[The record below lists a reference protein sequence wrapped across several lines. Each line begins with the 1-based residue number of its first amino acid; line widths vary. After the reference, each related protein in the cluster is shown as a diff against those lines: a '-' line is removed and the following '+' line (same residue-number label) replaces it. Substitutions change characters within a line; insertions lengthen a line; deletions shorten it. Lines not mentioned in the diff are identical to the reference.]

1 MHYCEGIVANKA
13 VTESFS
19 THQLTAAYY
28 QLGLLASACKNSIV
42 ILCNTEELSTKLDL
56 ALICSEL
63 RTIVREAKAFDQP
76 NFNQVSVCEIVMA
89 ADWVYHCQSCK
100 ACSDF
105 ITNRVFTSIH
115 PKPI

>member
-63 RTIVREAKAFDQP
+63 RTIVREAKAFDQL
-76 NFNQVSVCEIVMA
+76 NFNKYLYAKLWWRLMACTIVSLVKFA
-89 ADWVYHCQSCK
+89 Q
-100 ACSDF
+100 
-105 ITNRVFTSIH
+105 TSSLSY
-115 PKPI
+115 